1 MGSNTTKLGAGFASL
16 VVVATITT
24 GCGGFGS
31 QGGSAS
37 GEGEERT
44 ATSAGEPFTRF
55 DPAAF
60 ARHMGDKGAVLIDV
74 HVPYEGELPHTD
86 AFIPFDHVAGA
97 SQLPKNKN
105 TEILLYCRT
114 GRMSEIAANTLHA
127 AGYTRLAHLEGGMRA
142 WESSGH
148 QLLQNL
154 AHATAGTAE
163 HPM

>member
-1 MGSNTTKLGAGFASL
+1 MGPNTTKLGAGLASL

-24 GCGGFGS
+24 GCGGSGTTGS
-31 QGGSAS
+31 SAS
-37 GEGEERT
+37 GKGEERT
-44 ATSAGEPFTRF
+44 ATSAGAPFTRL

-60 ARHMGDKGAVLIDV
+60 AKHMGDKGAVLIDV

-114 GRMSEIAANTLHA
+114 GRMSEIAANALHA

-148 QLLQNL
+148 QLLHDPT
-154 AHATAGTAE
+154 HATASTGS

>member
-1 MGSNTTKLGAGFASL
+1 MSSKTTKLGAGLAAL
-16 VVVATITT
+16 VVAATITA
-24 GCGGFGS
+24 GCGGSAGKTS
-31 QGGSAS
+31 SAS
-37 GEGEERT
+37 AKGEERT
-44 ATSAGEPFTRF
+44 ATSAGAPFARL

-97 SQLPKNKN
+97 SQLPKNRN

-148 QLLQNL
+148 PLLHNP